1 MPVHSLCAGNWR
13 LIVGID
19 RAKLSPFDGVI
30 ARSFIGDSTTPAG
43 ANYCRHNLATI
54 GDKLELPGHDQSHQT
69 AK

>member
-1 MPVHSLCAGNWR
+1 MPVHSLCVGNWR

-30 ARSFIGDSTTPAG
+30 GRPLIGDSTMPAG
-43 ANYCRHNLATI
+43 ANYCRHKLATI
-54 GDKLELPGHDQSHQT
+54 GDKLELPGHGQSHQK

>member
-1 MPVHSLCAGNWR
+1 
-13 LIVGID
+13 
-19 RAKLSPFDGVI
+19 LSPFDGVI
-30 ARSFIGDSTTPAG
+30 GRPLIGDSTMPAG